1 MSHFLAYSNVD
12 SWLVVEIAQS
22 SHNSTD
28 SNNDS
33 GESVEYLLVF
43 QTLAIYVDQ
52 QGRKTRSIEIMYP
65 ALPTFITHDNE
76 FLLVYSETH
85 LDVFNI
91 ETGEWVQSIGVKK
104 AKPLCNDGNLSL
116 IMMNESPYVV
126 YFSNMMQSE
135 YLIFGNNLMLKFK
148 IIILT

>member
-12 SWLVVEIAQS
+12 TWLVVEVAQS
-22 SHNSTD
+22 SHNNSID
-28 SNNDS
+28 NND
-33 GESVEYLLVF
+33 GESAEYLLVF

-52 QGRKTRSIEIMYP
+52 HGRKTRSIEIMYP

-91 ETGEWVQSIGVKK
+91 ETAEWVQSIGVKK

-126 YFSNMMQSE
+126 YFANMMQSKN
-135 YLIFGNNLMLKFK
+135 YFLYYFVDF
-148 IIILT
+148 

>member
-1 MSHFLAYSNVD
+1 MIITALVHPTDNNMSHFLAYSNVD
-12 SWLVVEIAQS
+12 TWLVVEVAQS
-22 SHNSTD
+22 SHNSID
-28 SNNDS
+28 SNND

-52 QGRKTRSIEIMYP
+52 HGRKTRSIEIMYP
-65 ALPTFITHDNE
+65 ALPTYITHDNE

-91 ETGEWVQSIGVKK
+91 ETAEWVQSIGVKK

-126 YFSNMMQSE
+126 YFANMMQSK
-135 YLIFGNNLMLKFK
+135 N
-148 IIILT
+148 